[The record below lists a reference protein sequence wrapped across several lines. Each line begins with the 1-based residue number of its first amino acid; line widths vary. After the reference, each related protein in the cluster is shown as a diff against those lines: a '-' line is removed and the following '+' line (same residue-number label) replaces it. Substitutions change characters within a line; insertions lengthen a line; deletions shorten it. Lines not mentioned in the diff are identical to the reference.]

1 MSKLA
6 LTHLKCPLTANFFN
20 VLKVTGLFFYI
31 VHDNYET
38 YKLIWFLMSFSVA
51 NAELQGAD
59 NKAAAQVQ
67 QWISF
72 SDNEV
77 LPAACTWVFP
87 CLGITQY
94 NKQVG

>member
-1 MSKLA
+1 
-6 LTHLKCPLTANFFN
+6 
-20 VLKVTGLFFYI
+20 
-31 VHDNYET
+31 
-38 YKLIWFLMSFSVA
+38 MSFSVA